1 MVFLP
6 SDLSPPRF
14 RPTLPFVKQGL
25 VLRIDAKVCHVE
37 VNGETHALPLRG
49 RLFEKRSNNDARPIA
64 VGDAVLV
71 TLDEQGG
78 AIDEVLPRSSRLA
91 RRKAGDDDT
100 REQIIA
106 ANITLVMVMASIRDP
121 KFQPELIDRILA
133 GAEREHVRAVLTITK
148 VDRDKLGLAEEWAEL
163 YRYIGYETF
172 VTSVIE
178 GKETQESLTSIQ
190 ELLQENVTVISGSSG
205 VGKSSMINKIIPGL
219 DLRIGSLG
227 RIRQGKHTTTHTQLI
242 ALPGGGHVLDTP
254 GIRSFGLQNLE
265 PLDLAFCFPEIK
277 ERGVGCEYRNCTH
290 TMEPDCAVI
299 RAVDDEEIAA
309 SRYVSYTLMLE
320 DLQRRRDP

>member
-1 MVFLP
+1 ME
-6 SDLSPPRF
+6 
-14 RPTLPFVKQGL
+14 GL

-37 VNGETHALPLRG
+37 VDGETHALPLRG
-49 RLFEKRSNNDARPIA
+49 RLFENRTSREARPIA
-64 VGDAVLV
+64 VGDRVRV
-71 TLDEQGG
+71 SLDEQGG
-78 AIDEVLPRSSRLA
+78 AIDEVLPRTSRLA

-121 KFQPELIDRILA
+121 KFQPDLVDRILA

-148 VDRDKLGLAEEWAEL
+148 VDRDKQGLAEEWADL

-172 VTSVIE
+172 VTSVVE
-178 GKETQESLTSIQ
+178 GKETAESLAAIRA
-190 ELLQENVTVISGSSG
+190 LLRDNVTVISGSSG
-205 VGKSSMINKIIPGL
+205 VGKSSMINKLMPGL
-219 DLRIGSLG
+219 NLRIGSLG
-227 RIRQGKHTTTHTQLI
+227 RIRQGKHTTTHTELI

-277 ERGVGCEYRNCTH
+277 ERSQQCEYRNCTH
-290 TMEPDCAVI
+290 TLEPDCAVV
-299 RAVDDEEIAA
+299 RSVDAEEIAA

-320 DLQRRRDP
+320 DLQRSKDS

>member
-1 MVFLP
+1 ME
-6 SDLSPPRF
+6 
-14 RPTLPFVKQGL
+14 GL

-49 RLFEKRSNNDARPIA
+49 RLFENRSSKDARPVA
-64 VGDAVLV
+64 VGDRVIV
-71 TLDEQGG
+71 TLDELGG
-78 AIDEVLPRSSRLA
+78 AIDEVLPRTSRLA

-121 KFQPELIDRILA
+121 KFQPDLIDRILA

-148 VDRDKLGLAEEWAEL
+148 VDRDKQGLAEEWAEL

-172 VTSVIE
+172 VTSVVD
-178 GKETQESLTSIQ
+178 GKETTDSLEAIRQ
-190 ELLQENVTVISGSSG
+190 LLQKNVTVISGSSG
-205 VGKSSMINKIIPGL
+205 VGKSSMINKIMPGL
-219 DLRIGSLG
+219 NLRIGSLG
-227 RIRQGKHTTTHTQLI
+227 KIRQGKHTTTHTQLI
-242 ALPGGGHVLDTP
+242 ALPDGGHVLDTP

-277 ERGVGCEYRNCTH
+277 ERSPGCEFRNCTH
-290 TMEPDCAVI
+290 TLEPDCAVI
-299 RAVDDEEIAA
+299 RAVDNEEIAA

-320 DLQRRRDP
+320 DLQQRRDG